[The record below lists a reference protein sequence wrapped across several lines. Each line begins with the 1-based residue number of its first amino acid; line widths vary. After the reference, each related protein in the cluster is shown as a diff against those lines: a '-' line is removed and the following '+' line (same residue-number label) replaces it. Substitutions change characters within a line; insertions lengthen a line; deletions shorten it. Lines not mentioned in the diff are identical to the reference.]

1 MKDEISLGITKA
13 NIKKSNASIIFLKNF
28 IRIPTAVFGSI
39 FVFCT
44 FFSAIFAAWI
54 VPYDPNVMDYNFLLS
69 GMSYI
74 QNKSYDNAIT
84 VLNTGKMIVFEKSS
98 NTLVFL

>member
-1 MKDEISLGITKA
+1 MRDEISLGITKA

-44 FFSAIFAAWI
+44 FYIIFSEMEGSPGYI
-54 VPYDPNVMDYNFLLS
+54 VGCVGIIALS
-69 GMSYI
+69 AMLY
-74 QNKSYDNAIT
+74 
-84 VLNTGKMIVFEKSS
+84 
-98 NTLVFL
+98 